1 MTTQTAEGRFAT
13 GQTLTAKLFAT
24 TGNTLVATADTVTE
38 RAARLGVYAA
48 AFGEASVI
56 AAGLYELVLYLD
68 GIPVSWQTV
77 ALTGTDAETTNEAL
91 TDQYLMDRTGYMM
104 ATLHGAISD
113 AQTATE
119 TYVVTLQGVAYT
131 ADYTGLD
138 SSGNRTATTLSKA

>member
-13 GQTLTAKLFAT
+13 GQTLTAKLFNL
-24 TGNTLVATADTVTE
+24 TGNTLVATADSVTE

-56 AAGLYELVLYLD
+56 AAGLYELVLYL
-68 GIPVSWQTV
+68 GSTPVSWQTV

-91 TDQYLMDRTGYMM
+91 VSQYLLDRTGYTM
-104 ATLHGAISD
+104 AVLSGACAD
-113 AQTATE
+113 AGTATE
-119 TYVVTLQGVAYT
+119 TYVITMNGIAYT

-138 SSGNRTATTLSKA
+138 STGNRTTTTLSKA